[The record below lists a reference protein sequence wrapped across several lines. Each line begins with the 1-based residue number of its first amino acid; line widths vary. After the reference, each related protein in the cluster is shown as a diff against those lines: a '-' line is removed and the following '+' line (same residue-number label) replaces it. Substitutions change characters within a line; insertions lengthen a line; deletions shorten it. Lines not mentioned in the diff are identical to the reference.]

1 MMEHKNIPKIA
12 IVVARQ
18 IIQQGKFYWDKIKR
32 IAPSLNIQLG
42 EPKWFEVPDSR
53 VTSYTS
59 VIEKSVAR
67 LTPDITVVMIPKVDG
82 EMYSTLKKLMTCRY
96 IQRFHVKILCGS
108 AFSFQVRHVIS
119 SHHGSENLEQG
130 QASRVYSHENPN
142 SNGHK
147 IGSSALAFENSAKG
161 RYGSRVRRS
170 KEQRPRRQKF
180 RSLCGING

>member
-59 VIEKSVAR
+59 VIEKSVAG

-96 IQRFHVKILCGS
+96 VQ
-108 AFSFQVRHVIS
+108 
-119 SHHGSENLEQG
+119 
-130 QASRVYSHENPN
+130 
-142 SNGHK
+142 
-147 IGSSALAFENSAKG
+147 
-161 RYGSRVRRS
+161 
-170 KEQRPRRQKF
+170 
-180 RSLCGING
+180 

>member
-59 VIEKSVAR
+59 VIEKSVVG

-96 IQRFHVKILCGS
+96 VQLFHVKILCGS
-108 AFSFQVRHVIS
+108 QCFFDLLLLQVCHVIAS
-119 SHHGSENLEQG
+119 YHGSEDLEQG
-130 QASRVYSHENPN
+130 QASRVYSHENLD

-147 IGSSALAFENSAKG
+147 IGSSALAFENSPKRCHG
-161 RYGSRVRRS
+161 GRVRRS
-170 KEQRPRRQKF
+170 KK
-180 RSLCGING
+180 